1 MKREIFCVATA
12 DKKQLPKQWGGMQ
25 LEDNITQ
32 VVYDISEIAADNI
45 LWRIDFDSPAA
56 GYDPSENLEEEERA
70 NGFDTRKCVSRFI
83 PYKMTRFGG
92 EMQVTLVGTEINSQG
107 EAVGVAYTVPFFV
120 FFTEVDQHEIIEGE
134 VAENVS
140 AAEESALNAAQRA
153 KFSADEAEQY
163 AKDAKEA
170 QGKTEEAQRT
180 LEEGSTIIFQGGDA
194 SNGFTVDIIVDNE
207 LSQNSTNPVA
217 NRVITQRFEE
227 QDRMNNRF
235 ENSLTTAT
243 ENYTTLEERVT
254 KVENDNRLFT
264 GRVHVIEYGES
275 GIWYYEKYSNGI
287 VKMYATQTDN
297 CEITDSWGNQYR
309 STMAYGKLQYPF
321 ELYQLLYFNVCPVMY
336 SGYSASTFLAG
347 TSDITDL
354 QRQTPGWRYIRPEMG
369 QNATITVAVEVI
381 GRIKGVG

>member
-1 MKREIFCVATA
+1 MKIEIKIKELEVAVDVGRILVGDSVGFVTA
-12 DKKQLPKQWGGMQ
+12 AF
-25 LEDNITQ
+25 
-32 VVYDISEIAADNI
+32 S
-45 LWRIDFDSPAA
+45 FDSEWDALSKTATFYTKDSSYDVVIPSLGEIEIPHQLLKSQNEIKITVSGYSDNGEKIIHTAAMDAGIEVVAA
-56 GYDPSENLEEEERA
+56 GVYH
-70 NGFDTRKCVSRFI
+70 
-83 PYKMTRFGG
+83 G
-92 EMQVTLVGTEINSQG
+92 EPAESYTPELWEQVMARV
-107 EAVGVAYTVPFFV
+107 
-120 FFTEVDQHEIIEGE
+120 
-134 VAENVS
+134 
-140 AAEESALNAAQRA
+140 
-153 KFSADEAEQY
+153 DEAEQCV
-163 AKDAKEA
+163 KDAKEA
-170 QGKTEEAQRT
+170 QRKTEEAQRT

-217 NRVITQRFEE
+217 NHVIAQRFEE

-254 KVENDNRLFT
+254 KAEDDNRLFT